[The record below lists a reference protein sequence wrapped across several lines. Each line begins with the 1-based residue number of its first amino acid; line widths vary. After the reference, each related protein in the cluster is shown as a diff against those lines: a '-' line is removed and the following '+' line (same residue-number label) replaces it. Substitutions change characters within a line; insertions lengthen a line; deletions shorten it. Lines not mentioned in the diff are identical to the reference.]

1 MSGQSVTVSQAI
13 EFIKNESVLILDTR
27 DAQSFAIKPI
37 ADAKNISPDNAQE
50 ILSSLEKDQPILVY
64 CYHGIGSLSWVDML
78 SREGFKR
85 VYNLQ
90 GGFSAWLQ
98 EDGESLL
105 KAALANQ

>member
-1 MSGQSVTVSQAI
+1 MTGQSVTVSQAI
-13 EFIKNESVLILDTR
+13 ELMRNESMLILDTR
-27 DAQSFAIKPI
+27 DAQSFAVKAI

-50 ILSSLEKDQPILVY
+50 VLSSLEKDQPILVY

-78 SREGFKR
+78 TREGFER

-105 KAALANQ
+105 